1 MVGGIAGIG
10 RQAGSTSSIAL
21 AAPLGIWPT
30 LMSASGAPVTIFNK
44 RFSRQRTD
52 SARQLPPG
60 QALTADLSVP
70 QARRTARIDLD
81 DWRFTN
87 RHEVGAQHGRRW
99 AP

>member
-1 MVGGIAGIG
+1 MGGRCDGKNIVVVGGSAGIG
-10 RQAGSTSSIAL
+10 RQAGSTYRL
-21 AAPLGIWPT
+21 RW
-30 LMSASGAPVTIFNK
+30 
-44 RFSRQRTD
+44 QRE
-52 SARQLPPG
+52 SARQLPAG

-87 RHEVGAQHGRRW
+87 RHEVGAQHRRMW